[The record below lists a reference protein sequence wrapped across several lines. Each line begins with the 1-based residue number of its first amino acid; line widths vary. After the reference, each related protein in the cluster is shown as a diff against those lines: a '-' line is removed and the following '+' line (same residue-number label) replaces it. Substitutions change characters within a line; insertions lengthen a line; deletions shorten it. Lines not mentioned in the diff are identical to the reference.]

1 MASAIRN
8 HAVLLIGIA
17 LSALFLWIAARD
29 VDLAQIKSALAAA
42 DLRWAAIVLALL
54 FGFCFAK
61 GWRWSLLL
69 NLASLRGTLAL
80 TRAVLVGYAATSLLP
95 LQLGEVVRAWAA
107 TRVVERSLAP
117 IVVSIAL
124 ERVLDLLAVLVVLAT
139 VLLLGGPL
147 PAGLLRAG
155 WLFGVASLL
164 LLAALVIYVAF
175 TDATLRMVARLAAP
189 LPERAR
195 NVLLDQLRRGADGAA
210 SLRSP
215 SMCLWLG
222 VSSLVQWF
230 LMAGCIAASFAALGL
245 DLPFAAA
252 GSVLGLTIIG
262 MSLPSGPGYVGSI
275 QLAFTL
281 GLAPFGV
288 AAGTAIATSLF
299 YHVLVCGSLI
309 VAGLIAL
316 HRLGGTLRTI
326 AVAPPARQP

>member
-8 HAVLLIGIA
+8 HAILLIGIG

-29 VDLAQIKSALAAA
+29 VDFVQIRSALAAA
-42 DLRWAAIVLALL
+42 DLRWAGLVLALL
-54 FGFCFAK
+54 FGFCLAK
-61 GWRWSLLL
+61 GWRWALLL
-69 NLASLRGTLAL
+69 GLPTAAGTLGL

-107 TRVVERSLAP
+107 TRVVDRSLAP

-124 ERVLDLLAVLVVLAT
+124 ERVLDLFAVLVVLAA

-147 PAGLLRAG
+147 PTGLLRAG
-155 WLFGVASLL
+155 WMLGAASLL
-164 LLAALVIYVAF
+164 LLTALVIYVAF
-175 TDATLRMVARLAAP
+175 TDATLRLVARLAAP
-189 LPERAR
+189 LPERLRA
-195 NVLLDQLRRGADGAA
+195 VLLDQLRRGAEGAA
-210 SLRSP
+210 ALRSP
-215 SMCLWLG
+215 SMCLWLAT
-222 VSSLVQWF
+222 SSLVQWF

-281 GLAPFGV
+281 GLAPFGI
-288 AAGTAIATSLF
+288 AAGTAIATSIF

-309 VAGLIAL
+309 LAGLIAL

-326 AVAPPARQP
+326 TVAPPTR

>member
-1 MASAIRN
+1 MAPGTRK
-8 HAVLLIGIA
+8 HVFLLVGIA

-29 VDLAQIKSALAAA
+29 VDVDQVRDALAAA
-42 DLRWAAIVLALL
+42 DARWAVVVLVLL
-54 FGFCFAK
+54 AGFCLAK
-61 GWRWSLLL
+61 AWRWSMLLGL
-69 NLASLRGTLAL
+69 PTAQGSAAL

-107 TRVVERSLAP
+107 TRVVDRSLAP

-124 ERVLDLLAVLVVLAT
+124 ERVLDLFAVLVVLAA

-147 PAGLLRAG
+147 PEGLLRAG
-155 WLFGVASLL
+155 WFLGAASVF
-164 LLAALVIYVAF
+164 LLAILVIYVAY
-175 TDATLRMVARLAAP
+175 TDATLRLVARLAAP

-195 NVLLDQLRRGADGAA
+195 AVLLDQLRRGAAGAA

-215 SMCLWLG
+215 SIYLWLA
-222 VSSLVQWF
+222 VSSLVQWL
-230 LMAGCIAASFAALGL
+230 LMAGCIAASCAALGL
-245 DLPFAAA
+245 DVPFAAA

-281 GLAPFGV
+281 GLAPFGL
-288 AAGTAIATSLF
+288 APGLAIAASLF

-326 AVAPPARQP
+326 VAAPPTR

>member
-1 MASAIRN
+1 MAPGTRK
-8 HAVLLIGIA
+8 HVFLLVGIA

-29 VDLAQIKSALAAA
+29 VDVDQVRDALAAA
-42 DLRWAAIVLALL
+42 DARWAVVVLVLL
-54 FGFCFAK
+54 AGFCLAK
-61 GWRWSLLL
+61 AWRWSMLLGL
-69 NLASLRGTLAL
+69 PTAQGSTAL

-107 TRVVERSLAP
+107 TRVVDRSLAP

-124 ERVLDLLAVLVVLAT
+124 ERVLDLFAVLVVLAA

-147 PAGLLRAG
+147 PEGLLRAG
-155 WLFGVASLL
+155 WFLGAASVF
-164 LLAALVIYVAF
+164 LLAILVIYVAY
-175 TDATLRMVARLAAP
+175 TDATLRLVARLAAP

-195 NVLLDQLRRGADGAA
+195 AVLLDQLRRGAAGAA

-215 SMCLWLG
+215 SIYLWLA
-222 VSSLVQWF
+222 VSSLVQWL
-230 LMAGCIAASFAALGL
+230 LMAGCIAASCAALGL
-245 DLPFAAA
+245 DVPFAAA

-281 GLAPFGV
+281 GLAPFGL
-288 AAGTAIATSLF
+288 APGLAIAASLF

-326 AVAPPARQP
+326 VAAPPTR